1 MARGNFTL
9 TCGLALFCAVIFS
22 ATHLFAA
29 ETAPKEKVRVVVW
42 ELPTKRGGQPMEI
55 ARYRVLERFQQ
66 LFPHIELVGASKL
79 KLEGDVMDAA
89 PLMAIA
95 GGTSPDIIYV
105 NFRQSDTYIR
115 NGFLAPM
122 DEYVAQMS
130 KEEFSARVPK
140 PVEPVIYRQ
149 GPDGK
154 MHYYAMPY
162 QAVTMVLQ
170 YRRDLFA
177 AAGLDPEKPPQT
189 WEELRAMARQIADP
203 SKGIYGTGFF
213 LGPQASWGMYSY
225 LCSAGAKAVELRD
238 GEWRAAFDSDE
249 AVTAFEFV
257 DDLSKD
263 TVTKNGRTGPVA
275 YRGGDLFPKFDE
287 GKVAMRFM
295 YLNAGQLADFNPQL
309 IGVGPI
315 PKGPTGVSSAEVNCR
330 MMGIFAGQKDKRV
343 RDAAWEYIRFVD
355 SEEARKIFT
364 QTMVEQGAWRMLSPT
379 WLRQFGFPELAKLT
393 PPGLEEAYETAINR
407 GTPEP
412 YGKNCQY
419 VYTYLTKPGDEIFF
433 TDFKG
438 MSAEQKRAKIKEILR
453 RAVAETNEKMIGVI
467 SDDVR
472 GRRNRWAWLVAA
484 FVVAAFAVVF
494 WQVFRWMRQS
504 SGATGSGYKTRY
516 AVSLIAP
523 ALLLI
528 LMWQYYPLFRGSLMA
543 VQDYRLLGDSA
554 WVGMNNFGDVLADGR
569 FWLSLKN
576 AFYFCALWLV
586 MGFLPPV
593 LLAVMLQEI
602 PRGKILFRVLFYLPA
617 VASPIVILFMWRAI
631 YDPSDAGILNKMMG
645 WVGIPAQQWL
655 ADPKLAMVCL
665 VFPLAWAHLGP
676 GCLIYLAALKGV
688 PDELYEAS
696 DIDGAS
702 FFKKLRYVVFPYLKP
717 LLVINLVG
725 ATIFG
730 FKSAEFVLAMTGGG
744 PNLSTHV
751 VGYEIW
757 QRSFLYLH
765 FGHGTAMAWI
775 IGVLLLFFTAYQLRI
790 LNKVEFR
797 TTSQ

>member
-1 MARGNFTL
+1 
-9 TCGLALFCAVIFS
+9 
-22 ATHLFAA
+22 
-29 ETAPKEKVRVVVW
+29 
-42 ELPTKRGGQPMEI
+42 
-55 ARYRVLERFQQ
+55 
-66 LFPHIELVGASKL
+66 VGASKL
-79 KLEGDVMDAA
+79 KLEGDAMDAA

-95 GGTSPDIIYV
+95 GGTSPDILYV

-115 NGFLAPM
+115 NGFLAPL
-122 DEYVAQMS
+122 DEYVAGMS
-130 KEEFSARVPK
+130 KEEFAARVPK
-140 PVEPVIYRQ
+140 PVEPVIYRE
-149 GPDGK
+149 GPDSK

-189 WEELRAMARQIADP
+189 WEQLRQMARQITDP

-257 DDLSKD
+257 DDLLKE
-263 TVTKNGRTGPVA
+263 TVTKNGKTGPLA
-275 YRGGDLFPKFDE
+275 YRGADLFAKFDE
-287 GKVAMRFM
+287 GKIAMRFM
-295 YLNAGQLADFNPQL
+295 YLNAGHLADFNPQL

-343 RDAAWEYIRFVD
+343 RDAAWQYIRFVD
-355 SEEARKIFT
+355 SEEARRIFT
-364 QTMVEQGAWRMLSPT
+364 RTMVEQGAWRMLSPR
-379 WLRQFGFPELAKLT
+379 WLRRFGFPELAKLT

-419 VYTYLTKPGDEIFF
+419 VYTYLTKPGDEIYF

-438 MSAEQKRAKIKEILR
+438 MSAEQKRAKIKEILQ
-453 RAVAETNEKMIGVI
+453 RAVAETNQKMIGI
-467 SDDVR
+467 IPQETR
-472 GRRNRWAWLVAA
+472 ATRNRWAWLVS
-484 FVVAAFAVVF
+484 FGVIAAFAVVF
-494 WQVFRWMRQS
+494 WQVFGWMRQS
-504 SGATGSGYKTRY
+504 GATSGRRYKTRY
-516 AVSLIAP
+516 ALALIAP

-528 LMWQYYPLFRGSLMA
+528 LMWQYYPLLRGSLMA
-543 VQDYRLLGDSA
+543 FQNYRLLGDSA

-569 FWLSLKN
+569 FWQSLKN
-576 AFYFCALWLV
+576 AIYFCALWLL
-586 MGFLPPV
+586 MGFVPPV
-593 LLAVMLQEI
+593 LLAVLLQEI
-602 PRGKILFRVLFYLPA
+602 PRGRILFRVLFYLPA
-617 VASPIVILFMWRAI
+617 VASPIVILFMWRSI
-631 YDPSDAGILNKMMG
+631 YDPSDAGILNKLIAG
-645 WVGIPAQQWL
+645 LNPALELANHLLGLQGEARWVIKPQKWL
-655 ADPKLAMVCL
+655 GDPSLAMVCL

-688 PDELYEAS
+688 PDELYEAA

-702 FFKKLRYVVFPYLKP
+702 FLKKLRYVVLPYLKP

-757 QRSFLYLH
+757 QRSFLHLQ

-775 IGVLLLFFTAYQLRI
+775 VGVLLLFFTAYQLKI
-790 LNKVEFR
+790 LNQVEFR
-797 TTSQ
+797 TTTS